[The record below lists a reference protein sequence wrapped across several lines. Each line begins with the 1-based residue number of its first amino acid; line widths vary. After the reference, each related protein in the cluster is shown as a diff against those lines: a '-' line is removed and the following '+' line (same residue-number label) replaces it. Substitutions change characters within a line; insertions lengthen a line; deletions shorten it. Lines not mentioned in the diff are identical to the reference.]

1 MRRVA
6 IAGATGLIGSA
17 LLERCVAADV
27 GVLVLANPRS
37 PRLDLLPDSPAVEV
51 LPCALDEFAARADDP
66 AIADMP
72 RCDVFYHFAWEGT
85 FGAARDDEELQAR
98 NVEHACDAVRLAA
111 ALGCRRFVGAG
122 SQAEYG
128 PLTAAYTAET
138 PCAPQTGYGRG
149 KLEAGDRTR
158 QTAHELGIEQVWT
171 RIGSVYGPRDNPKTV
186 LMQALQHAFD
196 GEPFACTAGEQDWDY
211 LYADDAA
218 EAFFLLGE
226 DGRDGAVYPVGSGKT
241 AKLRDYILAAV
252 RCVDA
257 DFEPEFGALPY
268 PPGQQMYLCADIT
281 ALHEDTG
288 FTPQVTFD
296 DGIARTRDWYCKMR
310 TSTSERS

>member
-1 MRRVA
+1 M
-6 IAGATGLIGSA
+6 ISGATGLIGSA
-17 LLERCVAADV
+17 LLQRCVDAGV
-27 GVLVLANPRS
+27 EVLVLANQRS
-37 PRLDLLPDSPAVEV
+37 SRLNRLPDSSLVEV
-51 LPCALDEFAARADDP
+51 LPCALDDYATRADDP
-66 AIADMP
+66 ATAAMP
-72 RCDVFYHFAWEGT
+72 RCDAFYHFAWDGT

-128 PLTAAYTAET
+128 PLNAPYTAET
-138 PCAPQTGYGRG
+138 PCDPQTGYGRG
-149 KLEAGDRTR
+149 KLQAGESTR
-158 QTAHELGIEQVWT
+158 AAAHELGLEQVWT

-186 LMQALQHAFD
+186 LMQALQHALD

-211 LYADDAA
+211 LFSADAA

-226 DGRDGAVYPVGSGKT
+226 HGDDGAVYPVGSGTT
-241 AKLRDYILAAV
+241 AKLRDYILTAV

-257 DFEPEFGALPY
+257 DFEPEFGALAY

-288 FTPQVTFD
+288 FTPQVTFE

-310 TSTSERS
+310 TSTSDLP